1 MGTVSSMSKDKTI
14 KINESLDESAEFDY
28 KLSLLKNNKNKANSF
43 QQSETAEKTK
53 LSEVNDLIPYTFEWK
68 EGGKDVIFCASF
80 LEDWNKKETMK
91 FNNDTKFFE
100 ITLNVPRG
108 IHQFKFI
115 INGQWVCSRD
125 YPIVNDNNGN
135 INNVIDFSGNNSIDN
150 NMTKNMNIQD
160 IIKKKKKSGKGNND
174 YNCVFPNQSV
184 VNSEAPYLPIY
195 YKSLINLNYNSNQ
208 LKINLSSNSDLNKS
222 EEEKT
227 KKFIDFNQAKNKIE
241 NKTFKTIMTIPH
253 EKLSHLF
260 TIIENDNENKYIRSS
275 MTQRNKHKFL
285 TLVYFSPIN

>member
-14 KINESLDESAEFDY
+14 KINESLDESAEFDF
-28 KLSLLKNNKNKANSF
+28 KINLLKNNKNKTNSF

-53 LSEVNDLIPYTFEWK
+53 LSELNDFIPYTFEWK
-68 EGGKDVIFCASF
+68 EGGKDVVFCASF
-80 LEDWNKKETMK
+80 LDNWKRKETMK
-91 FNNDTKFFE
+91 YNNDSKCFE

-108 IHQFKFI
+108 KHQFKFI

-125 YPIVNDNNGN
+125 YPIINDNSNN
-135 INNVIDFSGNNSIDN
+135 INNVIDFSGNTSIDN
-150 NMTKNMNIQD
+150 NTTKNMNIQD
-160 IIKKKKKSGKGNND
+160 MIKKKKKTGKGSND
-174 YNCVFPNQSV
+174 YNCIFPNKSV

-208 LKINLSSNSDLNKS
+208 LKINFNSNSDTNKS
-222 EEEKT
+222 EEEKI
-227 KKFIDFNQAKNKIE
+227 KNFIDFNQTKNTTE
-241 NKTFKTIMTIPH
+241 NETFKTIMTIPH

-260 TIIENDNENKYIRSS
+260 TNIENENKYIRSS
-275 MTQRNKHKFL
+275 LTQRNKHKFL